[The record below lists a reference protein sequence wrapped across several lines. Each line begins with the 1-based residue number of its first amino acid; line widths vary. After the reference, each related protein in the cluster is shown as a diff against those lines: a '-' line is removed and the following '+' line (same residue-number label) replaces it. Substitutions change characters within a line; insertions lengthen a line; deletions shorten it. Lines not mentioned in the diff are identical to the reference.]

1 MGSGLL
7 FGGQAANV
15 TGGIA
20 TLSGSGFTGSDLEN
34 VPFIWQSAAA
44 QSVGQSNSGIFVKQ
58 SDVFGIELELSIP
71 NSGNSQNVGF
81 IVETHAEDGS
91 VYNGI
96 ELAWRENGLFWSFEN
111 EIPSTLDVYEVSQSA
126 SFDQKY
132 TLSVVNT
139 GSRMELHIDGNR
151 VANLNSS
158 FAPYHWLIGSFN
170 DDGQTFTVPIDNV
183 RVLKRSTSE
192 TLDGT
197 TLFWIVM
204 TQLP

>member
-1 MGSGLL
+1 MKNLSLAVFISFFFAHVGYLTPMFGKITMTLVDQAWIQVSGSGLL

-96 ELAWRENGLFWSFEN
+96 EFSLAR
-111 EIPSTLDVYEVSQSA
+111 
-126 SFDQKY
+126 K
-132 TLSVVNT
+132 
-139 GSRMELHIDGNR
+139 R
-151 VANLNSS
+151 
-158 FAPYHWLIGSFN
+158 
-170 DDGQTFTVPIDNV
+170 TFLVI
-183 RVLKRSTSE
+183 
-192 TLDGT
+192 
-197 TLFWIVM
+197 
-204 TQLP
+204 